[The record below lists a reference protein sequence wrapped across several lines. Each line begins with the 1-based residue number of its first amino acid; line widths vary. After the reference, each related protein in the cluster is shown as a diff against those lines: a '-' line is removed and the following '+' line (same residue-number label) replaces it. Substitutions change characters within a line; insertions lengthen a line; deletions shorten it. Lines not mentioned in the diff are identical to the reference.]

1 MVYNFICYSFA
12 LTINIMIVNIQSE
25 KALIYVHYLK
35 VVNYSLPEKLTGNEI
50 KVLATMMYIR
60 NIYSHVKDVN
70 KLIFSTVTK
79 KRIQK
84 SLNLSSAVFNNTL
97 SSLRKKRYFITKDRL
112 LVKEPVVNNEIL
124 VTYKLKIK

>member
-1 MVYNFICYSFA
+1 
-12 LTINIMIVNIQSE
+12 MIVNIQSE